1 MPALGLSERTR
12 NRDGQMLS
20 YDPLDKMLK
29 IGDVAEILHVH
40 PNTLRRWC
48 ERGRIESY
56 RLGSRGDHR
65 FPQSEVARFLADSI
79 RSSKISNSVTGQAR
93 TAEAFA

>member
-1 MPALGLSERTR
+1 
-12 NRDGQMLS
+12 MLS
-20 YDPLDKMLK
+20 YDPQDKMLK

-48 ERGRIESY
+48 ERGRIGSY

-65 FPQSEVARFLADSI
+65 FPQSEVARFIGEFSGFKQDGPLDS
-79 RSSKISNSVTGQAR
+79 QD
-93 TAEAFA
+93 E